1 MKNSTIKIRDL
12 NKMTPLELVQ
22 TLKGGLNIEFE
33 DNITLCLAKKE
44 IVLSRNYW
52 EILFQYPDFV
62 IDSTFV
68 VSNFYKNNLYSSD
81 THIDF
86 LYYINK
92 NLLVQYVKIVDNKA
106 EVMGNIHSL
115 IHDTTELLYNEL
127 ANELKEYTTSIDVVD
142 MLDIQMKPDILES
155 IDRVRQEM
163 NAESVRAAHDVFDRV
178 VKEDPTLKDNPAV
191 LAYLSGAVNSGQ
203 MKNMLSSPGFK
214 TDSNGKIFPY
224 PIAASHMLGADNM
237 YDVIVEQRT
246 AVKALYLSTRAIQS
260 TETLAKEL
268 QLLAMYVE
276 RVHINDD
283 CQSEDYLEWFIT
295 DDKKDLENLQ
305 GSYFLNEETNKL
317 EVITL
322 EEHKHLANSKIKLR
336 NPIGC
341 KHWDKHGICGI
352 CFGDLSYQIS
362 ATSNIGHYSGVN
374 ITGPTTQLSLKTKHH
389 NDSASAEAVVL
400 DDIAQLFFNV
410 KNKNTYHFKKLNFE
424 NMVSASLIAPQ
435 EFLHGIKDINNDNIE
450 KIDIFKVTKIPYV
463 DLLITKSDNSTSV
476 YRINIQIGNRFGVF
490 SAKMLRFILDTDSYE
505 IIEGN
510 KYSIDITKLKENTPV
525 FILPEIEYNYLSL
538 ALDLKALLRKVTLR
552 DNPHIFL
559 SKLYNMVN
567 SKLKINLTYISILVR
582 ALMVEDLKTKNYDL
596 PSGKNSNMGIAK
608 MTDVIRGR
616 SLSNSL
622 VLGYAKNVMTSA
634 FSFLPENRPNS
645 VLDVLFKPKEAIH
658 FHRRRKT
665 FLEARKNEMKIINR
679 RK

>member
-1 MKNSTIKIRDL
+1 MKSNFINVRDL
-12 NKMTPLELVQ
+12 SKLDPIDVLH
-22 TLKGGLNIEFE
+22 TLKGGLNINFE
-33 DNITLCLAKKE
+33 DNVVVYLKKKE
-44 IVLSRNYW
+44 IVLSRYYW
-52 EILFQYPDFV
+52 EILFRYPECK
-62 IDSTFV
+62 IDSSYI

-92 NLLVQYVKIVDNKA
+92 NLLEQYVKIVDNKA
-106 EVMGNIHSL
+106 EVMGEIHSL
-115 IHDTTELLYNEL
+115 IHDTTEILYNEL

-142 MLDIQMKPDILES
+142 MLEIQMKKEILDSME
-155 IDRVRQEM
+155 RVKQEM
-163 NAESVRAAHDVFDRV
+163 TAESVKAASDIFTKVL
-178 VKEDPTLKDNPAV
+178 KEDESLRDNPFV
-191 LAYLSGAVNSGQ
+191 LAYLSGAINAGQ
-203 MKNMLSSPGFK
+203 AQNMLSVGGFK

-224 PIAASHMLGADNM
+224 PVSSSFMLGMENM
-237 YDVIVEQRT
+237 YEVIVESRT

-283 CQSEDYLEWFIT
+283 CQSDNYVEWFIT

-305 GSYFLNEETNKL
+305 GSYYLNENSNKL
-317 EVITL
+317 EVITDK
-322 EEHKHLANSKIKLR
+322 HKHLANSKIKLR

-362 ATSNIGHYSGVN
+362 STSNIGHYSGVN

-400 DDIAQLFFNV
+400 DHIAQLFFTI
-410 KNKNTYHFKKLNFE
+410 KNKNTYHFKKLNFD
-424 NMVSASLIAPQ
+424 NMLSAELIAPQ

-463 DLLITKSDNSTSV
+463 DLVITKTDNSTSV
-476 YRINIQIGNRFGVF
+476 YRINILLGNRYGVF
-490 SAKMLRFILDTDSYE
+490 SSKMLKFILDTDSYE
-505 IIEGN
+505 IVEGN
-510 KYSIDITKLKENTPV
+510 KYRIDITKLKENTPV

-582 ALMVEDLKTKNYDL
+582 ALMVEDLKTRNYDL
-596 PSGKNSNMGIAK
+596 PSGKKSNMAIAK

-622 VLGYAKNVMTSA
+622 VLGYAGKTMTSA
-634 FSFLPENRPNS
+634 FSFIPDNRPNS

-658 FHRRRKT
+658 FHRRRKL
-665 FLEARKNEMKIINR
+665 FLEKRKDEMKIVR
-679 RK
+679 R